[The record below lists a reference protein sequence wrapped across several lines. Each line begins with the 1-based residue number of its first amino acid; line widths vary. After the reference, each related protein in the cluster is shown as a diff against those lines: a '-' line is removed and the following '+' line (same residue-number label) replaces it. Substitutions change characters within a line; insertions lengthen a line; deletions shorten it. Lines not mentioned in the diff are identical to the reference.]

1 MSLYEEET
9 GKGYR
14 MEGDVHRPWQAAGA
28 RFRDWPPF
36 PGLPEGLSRPQE
48 AELPKKIPHRPM
60 RKKASGAGILKF
72 PLPVEG

>member
-36 PGLPEGLSRPQE
+36 PGLPEGLSRPRRRNS
-48 AELPKKIPHRPM
+48 PKKSRIDRCG
-60 RKKASGAGILKF
+60 KKPAGR
-72 PLPVEG
+72 EY